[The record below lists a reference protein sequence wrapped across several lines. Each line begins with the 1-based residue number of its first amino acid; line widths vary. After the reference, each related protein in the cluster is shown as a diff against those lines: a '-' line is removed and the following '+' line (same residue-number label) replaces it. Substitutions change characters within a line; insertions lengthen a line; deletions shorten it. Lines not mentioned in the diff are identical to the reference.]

1 MESEENDS
9 AVSLPSH
16 KPWKSIKPIPTFP
29 PPRPPRGEIKSSK
42 PAQLRATHSEGKV
55 IASGAKNIWWGVSV
69 ENKRDGVPRIAHLQ
83 SAPAAVRFLSI
94 EPLLEDVGELD
105 LSGIAWVIVGG
116 ESGPHSRP
124 LKAEWVR
131 SIREQ
136 CEDSG
141 IAFFFKQWGGTR
153 KKIAGRILDGKTHSE
168 FPERHELLILP
179 EPQRIMHIQQY
190 SSMPKIDVSL
200 AALSV

>member
-1 MESEENDS
+1 
-9 AVSLPSH
+9 
-16 KPWKSIKPIPTFP
+16 
-29 PPRPPRGEIKSSK
+29 
-42 PAQLRATHSEGKV
+42 
-55 IASGAKNIWWGVSV
+55 
-69 ENKRDGVPRIAHLQ
+69 
-83 SAPAAVRFLSI
+83 VRFLSI
-94 EPLLEDVGELD
+94 EPLLEDVGTLD
-105 LSGIAWVIVGG
+105 LTGIAWVIVGG

-179 EPQRIMHIQQY
+179 EPQRNMHIQQY
-190 SSMPKIDVSL
+190 SSMPRIDVPL
-200 AALSV
+200 AALSA